1 MFGLISAGVSLAG
14 LGMSAIQ
21 AVQEG
26 RRMKEAQ
33 AKSNA
38 ALQGYKNIQEQSA
51 LASLQAPDISSLQF
65 DRTQRAMSQGVDA
78 LSQTGA
84 EGAIGGVTNLVQAG
98 QEANLQAAQQQGE
111 INAQTDLLKANEQ
124 SRIGQDAVRRQEE
137 AAGYE
142 IGQAN
147 TQFNTAS
154 ANRNAAISGMVGAAT
169 AGIGAAAGDFDPATG
184 RYKYKKDKVG
194 EVSADAFKKAY
205 SNPVANYSGS
215 VTSNYGAPVVGAS
228 NLAGNYLWNAGT
240 PAGLGGYN

>member
-26 RRMKEAQ
+26 RRMKEAK

-38 ALQGYKNIQEQSA
+38 ALQGYKNITEQNA

-84 EGAIGGVTNLVQAG
+84 EGAIGGVTNLLQAG

-111 INAQTDLLKANEQ
+111 SNFQRDALKAQEQ
-124 SRIGQDAVRRQEE
+124 ARIGQDAARRQEE
-137 AAGYE
+137 VAGYE

-147 TQFNTAS
+147 TAFSEAS
-154 ANRNAAISGMVGAAT
+154 ANRNEAISGMVGQLGGA
-169 AGIGAAAGDFDPATG
+169 IGFAKEDFDPATG
-184 RYKYKKDKVG
+184 RYKYKKNNTPKTPTG
-194 EVSADAFKKAY
+194 L
-205 SNPVANYSGS
+205 G
-215 VTSNYGAPVVGAS
+215 TSGAS
-228 NLAGNYLWNAGT
+228 F
-240 PAGLGGYN
+240 

>member
-38 ALQGYKNIQEQSA
+38 ALQGYKNITEQNA

-84 EGAIGGVTNLVQAG
+84 EGAIGGVTNLLQAG

-111 INAQTDLLKANEQ
+111 SNFQRDALKAQEQ
-124 SRIGQDAVRRQEE
+124 ARIGQDAARRQEE

-147 TQFNTAS
+147 TEFSEAS
-154 ANRNAAISGMVGAAT
+154 ANRNEAISGMVGQLGGAIGFAKEDFE
-169 AGIGAAAGDFDPATG
+169 AGTGA
-184 RYKYKKDKVG
+184 YKYK
-194 EVSADAFKKAY
+194 
-205 SNPVANYSGS
+205 P
-215 VTSNYGAPVVGAS
+215 GAGIIKPK
-228 NLAGNYLWNAGT
+228 
-240 PAGLGGYN
+240 

>member
-38 ALQGYKNIQEQSA
+38 ALQGYKNIQEQNA

-84 EGAIGGVTNLVQAG
+84 EGAIGGVTNLVQSG
-98 QEANLQAAQQQGE
+98 QEANLQAAQQQGDV
-111 INAQTDLLKANEQ
+111 NFQRDAMKAQEQ
-124 SRIGQDAVRRQEE
+124 ARIGQDAARRQEE
-137 AAGYE
+137 VAGYE

-147 TQFNTAS
+147 TAFNDAI
-154 ANRNAAISGMVGAAT
+154 ANRNEAISGMVGAAA

-184 RYKYKKDKVG
+184 RYKYKKDKIG
-194 EVSADAFKKAY
+194 DVSADAFKKVY

-215 VTSNYGAPVVGAS
+215 VTGNNGQEINTS
-228 NLAGNYLWNAGT
+228 NLS
-240 PAGLGGYN
+240 GGINWSNF

>member
-38 ALQGYKNIQEQSA
+38 ALQGYKNITEQNA

-98 QEANLQAAQQQGE
+98 READLQTAMNQGE

-124 SRIGQDAVRRQEE
+124 SRIGQDAVRRQEDV
-137 AAGYE
+137 AGYQ

-147 TQFNTAS
+147 ADFNRA
-154 ANRNAAISGMVGAAT
+154 ADNRNAAISGMIGAA
-169 AGIGAAAGDFDPATG
+169 ASGIGAAAQDFDPATG
-184 RYKYKKDKVG
+184 RYKYKKDNTAG
-194 EVSADAFKKAY
+194 SNVSADAFKKVY
-205 SNPVANYSGS
+205 SNPGQNYSGS
-215 VTSNYGAPVVGAS
+215 VTGNYGTPVNQS
-228 NLAGNYLWNAGT
+228 
-240 PAGLGGYN
+240 GLTSVF

>member
-38 ALQGYKNIQEQSA
+38 ALQGYKNITEQNA
-51 LASLQAPDISSLQF
+51 LASLQAPDISSLKF
-65 DRTQRAMSQGVDA
+65 DRDQRNIYEGVNA
-78 LSQTGA
+78 LSQTT
-84 EGAIGGVTNLVQAG
+84 ENAIGGVANLVQAG
-98 QEANLQAAQQQGE
+98 QEANLQTAMQQGDVNFQRDAMKAQE
-111 INAQTDLLKANEQ
+111 QARIN
-124 SRIGQDAVRRQEE
+124 QDAARRQEE

-142 IGQAN
+142 LGQAN
-147 TQFNTAS
+147 DEFNTAA
-154 ANRNAAISGMVGAAT
+154 ANKQEAISGMVGAAT

-194 EVSADAFKKAY
+194 DVSADAFKKAY

-228 NLAGNYLWNAGT
+228 NIAGDYLWNAGA

>member
-38 ALQGYKNIQEQSA
+38 ALQGYKNITEQNA

-65 DRTQRAMSQGVDA
+65 DRTQRAIAQGVDA
-78 LSQTGA
+78 LSATGA
-84 EGAIGGVTNLVQAG
+84 EGAIGGVTNLLQSG
-98 QEANLQAAQQQGE
+98 READLQTAMNQGE

-124 SRIGQDAVRRQEE
+124 SRIGQDATRRQEDV
-137 AAGYE
+137 AGYQ

-147 TQFNTAS
+147 QEFNTAS
-154 ANRNAAISGMVGAAT
+154 ANRNAAISGM
-169 AGIGAAAGDFDPATG
+169 IGAAASGISSAAQDFDPATG
-184 RYKYKKDKVG
+184 RYKYKKDNTSG
-194 EVSADAFKKAY
+194 SNVSADAFKNVY
-205 SNPVANYSGS
+205 SNPGQNYSGS
-215 VTSNYGAPVVGAS
+215 VS
-228 NLAGNYLWNAGT
+228 GNNGT
-240 PAGLGGYN
+240 PVNMEGLSGGINWGQ